1 MQFLK
6 NKLQLVFIL
15 FGAFLFAQ
23 VLWWTYLL
31 IQDKPHRKIVMI
43 VSESSFFLFLM
54 VSGLYLLYRS
64 IKNEKR
70 AFELQK
76 QFIQTVS
83 HESRTPLTSLKLR
96 LEAADNLSEK
106 NLYLDEVNRIIRAL
120 EKSTELFRIE
130 TQKYVLES
138 YYLKDLISNLLER
151 LSPWLQKEGVQ
162 ANVLIASDICV
173 VVDYVAFQN
182 SLQAILENAVIY
194 NGQKNKT
201 IQIIAEE
208 THSKLLL
215 KIEDNGLGISAEDL
229 PYLFNKFYRGKSS
242 SQKPGTG
249 VGLYLAKKIIDLHH
263 GVIKVSSE
271 LKKGSVFQI
280 EMKCSKE
287 AYVG

>member
-1 MQFLK
+1 
-6 NKLQLVFIL
+6 
-15 FGAFLFAQ
+15 
-23 VLWWTYLL
+23 
-31 IQDKPHRKIVMI
+31 
-43 VSESSFFLFLM
+43 
-54 VSGLYLLYRS
+54 
-64 IKNEKR
+64 
-70 AFELQK
+70 
-76 QFIQTVS
+76 
-83 HESRTPLTSLKLR
+83 
-96 LEAADNLSEK
+96 
-106 NLYLDEVNRIIRAL
+106 
-120 EKSTELFRIE
+120 
-130 TQKYVLES
+130 
-138 YYLKDLISNLLER
+138 
-151 LSPWLQKEGVQ
+151 
-162 ANVLIASDICV
+162 
-173 VVDYVAFQN
+173 VAFQN

>member
-1 MQFLK
+1 
-6 NKLQLVFIL
+6 
-15 FGAFLFAQ
+15 
-23 VLWWTYLL
+23 
-31 IQDKPHRKIVMI
+31 
-43 VSESSFFLFLM
+43 
-54 VSGLYLLYRS
+54 
-64 IKNEKR
+64 
-70 AFELQK
+70 
-76 QFIQTVS
+76 
-83 HESRTPLTSLKLR
+83 
-96 LEAADNLSEK
+96 
-106 NLYLDEVNRIIRAL
+106 
-120 EKSTELFRIE
+120 LFRIE

-138 YYLKDLISNLLER
+138 YYLKDLISNLLDR
-151 LSPWLQKEGVQ
+151 LSPWLQKEGVH
-162 ANVLIASDICV
+162 ANVLVSPDICV

-208 THSKLLL
+208 SQSKLLL
-215 KIEDNGLGISAEDL
+215 KIKDNGLGISAEDL

-242 SQKPGTG
+242 TQKPGTG

-280 EMKCSKE
+280 EMKCTRE